1 MKKYNFSPGPAVIPS
16 SVLREASEA
25 LIDFNGMG
33 LSIAEISHRAPQF
46 IDVIEEATSL
56 VKELYQLSDDFEVIW
71 TDGGASTQLALAPMN
86 LVNSGESIAI
96 ADTGYW
102 AIKAINAASPF
113 CNVHVLATS
122 NDTNYDRIPKDW
134 ELPKDT
140 QYLHVVS
147 NETIDGTQ
155 YHDYPTVPVP
165 IVADMTSDFLT
176 RPLPLHKF
184 SLIFASA
191 QKNFGLAGTTCL
203 IIRKDILNKKLNH
216 IVPTIFDYK
225 TMIEQKSLYH
235 TIPTFPV
242 YVAMLTLR
250 WTKAQGGVTEMHRR
264 NKEKSTLLYN
274 EIDKNP
280 YFSGSVV
287 AEDRS
292 MMNVCFRANNQQIE
306 NSFLDFAEKNGIVGI
321 KGFPTVGG
329 FRASIYNAMPL
340 ESVQFLVDVMQ
351 KFNP

>member
-102 AIKAINAASPF
+102 AIKAIKAAAPF

-122 NDTNYDRIPKDW
+122 KDTNYDRIPKDW

-191 QKNFGLAGTTCL
+191 QKNFGLAGTT
-203 IIRKDILNKKLNH
+203 
-216 IVPTIFDYK
+216 
-225 TMIEQKSLYH
+225 
-235 TIPTFPV
+235 
-242 YVAMLTLR
+242 
-250 WTKAQGGVTEMHRR
+250 
-264 NKEKSTLLYN
+264 
-274 EIDKNP
+274 
-280 YFSGSVV
+280 
-287 AEDRS
+287 
-292 MMNVCFRANNQQIE
+292 
-306 NSFLDFAEKNGIVGI
+306 
-321 KGFPTVGG
+321 
-329 FRASIYNAMPL
+329 
-340 ESVQFLVDVMQ
+340 
-351 KFNP
+351 